1 MNNVLYMEVTKDK
14 YELPVA
20 VADSAAALARLVGV
34 GKSSISQCMCHT
46 KKYGGKCKYIKVV
59 LEDEE
64 DEEDG
69 N

>member
-34 GKSSISQCMCHT
+34 RRNTISQCMSHT
-46 KKYGGKCKYIKVV
+46 ERYGGKCKYIKVV

-64 DEEDG
+64 DG

>member
-1 MNNVLYMEVTKDK
+1 MADNVLYMEITKDK

-20 VADSAAALARLVGV
+20 VADSEAALARMVGV
-34 GKSSISQCMCHT
+34 KKNCISQCIAHT
-46 KKYGGKCKYIKVV
+46 KKRGGKCKYIKVV

-64 DEEDG
+64 DG